1 MFASHY
7 TDETQLRSIAATII
21 DLFEDLLE
29 KNNVTLPDIYRMGDP
44 DESRIFVDTTT
55 RWRIVLSVFLKDWR
69 LLLSFRR
76 ISGITDAVQRG
87 ILYDNLHQRSQ
98 SIQS

>member
-1 MFASHY
+1 MSATNY

-44 DESRIFVDTTT
+44 DESCIFGDTYYTLEDSIVRILERLATTT
-55 RWRIVLSVFLKDWR
+55 
-69 LLLSFRR
+69 
-76 ISGITDAVQRG
+76 
-87 ILYDNLHQRSQ
+87 ILQKNQWDN
-98 SIQS
+98 

>member
-7 TDETQLRSIAATII
+7 ADETQLRSIAATII

-44 DESRIFVDTTT
+44 DESRIFGDTYYTLEDSIVRILERLATTT
-55 RWRIVLSVFLKDWR
+55 
-69 LLLSFRR
+69 LLPKN
-76 ISGITDAVQRG
+76 QW
-87 ILYDNLHQRSQ
+87 DN
-98 SIQS
+98 

>member
-1 MFASHY
+1 MSATNY

-44 DESRIFVDTTT
+44 EESRIFGDTYYTLEDSIVRILERLSTTT
-55 RWRIVLSVFLKDWR
+55 
-69 LLLSFRR
+69 LL
-76 ISGITDAVQRG
+76 QKNQW
-87 ILYDNLHQRSQ
+87 DN
-98 SIQS
+98 

>member
-1 MFASHY
+1 MSATHY

-44 DESRIFVDTTT
+44 DESRIFGDTYYALEDSIVRILERLATTT
-55 RWRIVLSVFLKDWR
+55 
-69 LLLSFRR
+69 LL
-76 ISGITDAVQRG
+76 QKNQW
-87 ILYDNLHQRSQ
+87 DN
-98 SIQS
+98 

>member
-1 MFASHY
+1 MSATNY

-44 DESRIFVDTTT
+44 DESRIFGDTYYTLEDSIVRILERLATTT
-55 RWRIVLSVFLKDWR
+55 LIQKNQW
-69 LLLSFRR
+69 
-76 ISGITDAVQRG
+76 
-87 ILYDNLHQRSQ
+87 DN
-98 SIQS
+98 

>member
-1 MFASHY
+1 MSATHY

-44 DESRIFVDTTT
+44 DESRICGDTYYTLEDSIVRILERLATTT
-55 RWRIVLSVFLKDWR
+55 
-69 LLLSFRR
+69 LL
-76 ISGITDAVQRG
+76 QKNQW
-87 ILYDNLHQRSQ
+87 DN
-98 SIQS
+98 